1 MSVQLS
7 ATVMLV
13 SNGERRVLTNG
24 VLPTAPVNPS
34 TAREVNVRLKGLN
47 LRALNMTSF
56 HLGPVFGLVKMSTPR
71 TLARA
76 DM

>member
-7 ATVMLV
+7 AAMILMPDR
-13 SNGERRVLTNG
+13 GRRVLTKG

-34 TAREVNVRLKGLN
+34 TAREVNVRFKGLN

-56 HLGPVFGLVKMSTPR
+56 HLGPCIWLVKMSTPR
-71 TLARA
+71 TLARVR
-76 DM
+76 M